1 MTNTKIAPR
10 IVDDPK
16 KRGYDLLTLKFS
28 VEKLNAPVEGAKE
41 G

>member
-10 IVDDPK
+10 IVDK
-16 KRGYDLLTLKFS
+16 LRNRGYDLTTLKFS
-28 VEKLNAPVEGAKE
+28 VKKLDAPVEGAKE